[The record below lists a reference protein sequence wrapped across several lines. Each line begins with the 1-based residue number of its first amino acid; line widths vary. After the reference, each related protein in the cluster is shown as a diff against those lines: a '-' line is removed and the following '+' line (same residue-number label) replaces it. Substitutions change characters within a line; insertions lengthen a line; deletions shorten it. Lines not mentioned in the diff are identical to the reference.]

1 MSYGPVDRPVGGP
14 VPPSVRNLA
23 AAVSVLLVAAAAVDV
38 LTVWAGVNLY
48 GHLGSALTGRTDRV
62 DAAHVLDMAGNV
74 QIGAVLVTGVVFIAW
89 FYRARVNAEYFA
101 QDVCT
106 MARGWAIGAWFVPIG
121 NLWLPYRV
129 ASEMWQASAQSTSD
143 GSWRTVSKAPVNAW
157 WALVIASVVVGRVGS
172 AATDAATTLAG
183 LRHAVA
189 LTALGDLLNA
199 VAAVLAI
206 VFVRRLTRMQQ
217 ASHRFADTTAVEP
230 WPTP

>member
-1 MSYGPVDRPVGGP
+1 M
-14 VPPSVRNLA
+14 
-23 AAVSVLLVAAAAVDV
+23 DV
-38 LTVWAGVNLY
+38 FTVWAGANLY
-48 GHLGSALTGRTDRV
+48 GHLDSAPAGRTGRV
-62 DAAHVLDMAGNV
+62 DAAHVLDMAGNL

-89 FYRARVNAEYFA
+89 FYQARVNAEHFA

-106 MARGWAIGAWFVPIG
+106 MARGWAIGAWFVPVG

-129 ASEMWQASAQSTSD
+129 ASEMWHASAQSTSD

-157 WALVIASVVVGRVGS
+157 WALVIASVAVGRVGS

-217 ASHRFADTTAVEP
+217 APHRFAGTTAVEP
-230 WPTP
+230 WPAP